1 MARLT
6 NVSTADLRAGVESYD
21 QHRPIRRLL
30 AAIVY
35 KEGPSVP
42 EIADWFDVR
51 EATVYA
57 WFDRI
62 EQEPLAEAVTDR
74 QKPGRPPKLSEGDWE
89 RFIAAV
95 DKPPSAAGYEGAT
108 WTPELTRE
116 HLSAELDTEYSR
128 RHARRLLE
136 AASDE

>member
-6 NVSTADLRAGVESYD
+6 DISTADLRTEVESYD

-30 AAIVY
+30 AAIIY

-74 QKPGRPPKLSEGDWE
+74 QKPGRPPKLSEEDWE
-89 RFIAAV
+89 RFVATV
-95 DKPPSAAGYEGAT
+95 DEPPSVASYEGAT

-136 AASDE
+136 AASNE